1 MLLPQHRK
9 DKQTFYLIK
18 QLTNYNVGEGLAPPV
33 EKRSTSMI
41 IKTPI
46 GEKKIR
52 DLACS
57 FFTKDEDVS
66 IEIIFLN
73 DSDKIKSTCKI
84 IYNNK
89 EYFGDYEFI
98 KKDNKYYNNYSEK
111 YDENIVLKS
120 FYKCALIIKNIKL
133 PWGVMCGVRPAKNIS
148 TFKDKGLTKEEIF
161 EMFNELYGADEKKL
175 KLAYEVSQNERKI
188 IENTPK
194 DSVSIYIGIPF
205 CPTRCLYCSFVS
217 TDIRV
222 SGKYMNDFVDNLLIE
237 IEKSAQIIKESNKKI
252 DSIYIGGGT
261 PTALDE
267 INLEKM
273 LSKIYT
279 SFDIDNV
286 NEYTLEAGRVDTITQ
301 KKLELL
307 KKYGVKRISI
317 NPQTMNNKT
326 LSKINRN
333 HNEEDIKKAFSLAK
347 DIGFWCINADL
358 IAGLPNE
365 NTDDFKYSLD
375 NLIKLNP
382 QNITIHTMC
391 VKRASTLNFA
401 NINLTSATTVSN
413 MVDYGYETLKQNG
426 YIPYYMYRQKYMIG
440 NLENVGYSK
449 QGYFSPYNVNIM
461 EENQTIIALGGGGSS
476 KIVKKNGIERIFNF
490 KDPVEYIRRFD
501 EIIKRKD
508 DILKI
513 INEDR

>member
-1 MLLPQHRK
+1 
-9 DKQTFYLIK
+9 
-18 QLTNYNVGEGLAPPV
+18 
-33 EKRSTSMI
+33 MI

-57 FFTKDEDVS
+57 FFTKDEDVI

-73 DSDKIKSTCKI
+73 EIDKIKSVCKI
-84 IYNNK
+84 KYNNK
-89 EYFGDYEFI
+89 EYKNDYEF
-98 KKDNKYYNNYSEK
+98 KKFDSKFYNSYSEK
-111 YDENIVLKS
+111 YNENIVLKS
-120 FYKCALIIKNIKL
+120 FYKCALNIKNIKL

-148 TFKDKGLTKEEIF
+148 KFLEKDLKKEEIF
-161 EMFNELYGADEKKL
+161 EMFGELYGADEKKL
-175 KLAYEVSQNERKI
+175 ELAYEVSQNERKI

-222 SGKYMNDFVDNLLIE
+222 SGKYMNDFTDNLLTE
-237 IEKSAQIIKESNKKI
+237 IEKSAHIIKESNKKI

-267 INLEKM
+267 FNLEK
-273 LSKIYT
+273 LLNKIYT
-279 SFDIDNV
+279 SFDIENI
-286 NEYTLEAGRVDTITQ
+286 NEYTLEAGRVDTITHE
-301 KKLELL
+301 KLKIA

-333 HNEEDIKKAFSLAK
+333 HNEEDIKKAFEIAK
-347 DIGFWCINADL
+347 KVGFWCINADL
-358 IAGLPNE
+358 IAGLPDE
-365 NTDDFKYSLD
+365 DIDDFKYSLN

-401 NINLTSATTVSN
+401 NINLTAAATVSD
-413 MVDYGYETLKQNG
+413 MVDYGYATLKANG

-476 KIVKKNGIERIFNF
+476 KIVKKDGIERIFNF

-508 DILKI
+508 DILNI
-513 INEDR
+513 IKE